1 MSPAAAAARPRR
13 PVPTRLAE
21 IADVVQLR
29 GPGAP
34 RRRVRVVPDARVDV
48 YWAEGHLAA
57 LGVVHGPRILEV
69 SGPSVRV
76 QLRFGRTRIIGDPAA
91 LLPGEPVALT
101 EYWGA
106 QARGLE
112 QVLSSSGDPREHLHR
127 IEEILLRRA
136 AQEPVDRL
144 LLAAARRLARPHST
158 LGAVAGE
165 LDVSDRQLRRRFTH
179 QLGFGPA
186 HFIKLV
192 RFRRFLDLLLSD
204 DPPPLAAAA
213 ALAGYADQS
222 HATRDCSE
230 LSGLPPA
237 ALLRETSADQF
248 TAPVSLSTSRD
259 EESPV

>member
-1 MSPAAAAARPRR
+1 VSPAAAAARPRR

-144 LLAAARRLARPHST
+144 LLAAARRLARPTAPLARSRENLMSAT
-158 LGAVAGE
+158 GSCVAASPTSSVSGRRISSSSYGSAV
-165 LDVSDRQLRRRFTH
+165 SSISCSPTTRH
-179 QLGFGPA
+179 P
-186 HFIKLV
+186 
-192 RFRRFLDLLLSD
+192 S
-204 DPPPLAAAA
+204 PPPQRWPAMPTSL
-213 ALAGYADQS
+213 
-222 HATRDCSE
+222 T
-230 LSGLPPA
+230 PPA
-237 ALLRETSADQF
+237 TAASSPGSHPRRCSAKHPQTS
-248 TAPVSLSTSRD
+248 SRRQCR
-259 EESPV
+259 